1 MDTHA
6 KKMRTLAIIAAA
18 MLLPAGAQG
27 QGSGSDSAPR
37 GGLGA
42 EWQPVDP
49 ARLAQMRGGFQ
60 LPSGM
65 MLSFGIERV
74 VYVNGEL
81 TARIAVQIPDVRSIT
96 DQQAQSLAEFNRGV
110 VVQVGEGNRFDPAG
124 IAGGVVIQNT
134 LDNQDINTAT
144 RVNVGVDTLGT
155 FQDLNANGALTDA
168 LIRAPGGP

>member
-1 MDTHA
+1 MDRHA
-6 KKMRTLAIIAAA
+6 KTLRTLAIMA
-18 MLLPAGAQG
+18 MALLLPVGAQG
-27 QGSGSDSAPR
+27 QGGELADASR
-37 GGLGA
+37 GGLGP
-42 EWQPVDP
+42 EWKPVDP
-49 ARLAQMRGGFQ
+49 TRLAQMRGGFQ

-81 TARIAVQIPDVRSIT
+81 TARIAVQIPDIRSIT
-96 DQQAQSLAEFNRGV
+96 AQQAQALAEFNRGV

-134 LDNQDINTAT
+134 LDNQDISTAT